1 MIFLQTMVV
10 INARFHLRNK
20 TRIWWPSSRTPIY
33 TSLKHQLWIWN
44 LLWVAIKSTITQMSK
59 LPKDT
64 WQVTISF
71 SYKKTPF
78 SAPLMYFTMGPWRVQ
93 WTERR
98 CSATSMMTPITVGPS
113 LAQMTPSPW
122 LIRFISKKILKEMG
136 GCSAF
141 LQTETTFAFLQ
152 LTCKNT
158 HEDCCKGQQCHL
170 SNLNI
175 RTNHNLYW

>member
-1 MIFLQTMVV
+1 MSNLNQKTEKGCDKICLREFIKSLILQCFLQTMVV

-33 TSLKHQLWIWN
+33 TSLKQQLWIWN
-44 LLWVAIKSTITQMSK
+44 LLWVAKKNTITQMSK

-122 LIRFISKKILKEMG
+122 LIRFISK
-136 GCSAF
+136 
-141 LQTETTFAFLQ
+141 
-152 LTCKNT
+152 
-158 HEDCCKGQQCHL
+158 
-170 SNLNI
+170 
-175 RTNHNLYW
+175 